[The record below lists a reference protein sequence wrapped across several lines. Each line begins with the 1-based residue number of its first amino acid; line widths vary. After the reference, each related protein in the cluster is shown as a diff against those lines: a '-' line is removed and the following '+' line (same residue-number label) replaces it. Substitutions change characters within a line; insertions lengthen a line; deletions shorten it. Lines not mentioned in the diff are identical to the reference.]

1 MSWWKDLKLKVRI
14 YHEWNQVA
22 VITLPQMMSDEEI
35 LELVNSRWNKVKK
48 VKASFIKERL

>member
-1 MSWWKDLKLKVRI
+1 MGWWKDLKLKVII
-14 YHEWNQVA
+14 YHEWNQIA

>member
-1 MSWWKDLKLKVRI
+1 MSWLKDLKLKVRI

-22 VITLPQMMSDEEI
+22 VITLPKMSDEEI